1 MLLGVPN
8 PGSWQIFLQRPDN
21 INLSIQEA
29 KQKYLRELALFEAE
43 KREKE
48 NLYLQMIKKL
58 GAGSTGNGPAFG
70 GFSGQGIDGPIAR
83 ATVLAV
89 AEGITTTTDANGFF
103 TFNFIPSGDIELT
116 GGTDTVTGV
125 AFTGTLKAPKGS
137 TIISPITTAIKEI
150 MDTGKSENQA
160 TAEFFE
166 FAAKVYDINI
176 PASKRER
183 IKKENFIDLAAG
195 DGDFLKVV
203 GLATTLESAAE
214 VAGEAAHR
222 AASGKTLNK
231 AKESFYSQIGSLC
244 RDNDFLSI
252 STDENS
258 KNTFKNTLMRVD
270 SNVST
275 TNAQAIREALDNQL
289 SRVKEI
295 VNDSNM
301 DKEFGVTSIMAQ
313 NRLAKREIK
322 ADVTAL
328 YAGTYTT
335 TQIKTRSEDIVQK
348 EAEEYQNLGTIFEGT
363 TNKEEPSSESQS
375 NLYPEAVDYVTVNG
389 ENKYAQ
395 GELTRS
401 LSTKINELPTY
412 SGTING
418 ESTFLWYSK
427 SDKVWV
433 IDNNLEAPYTA
444 PADSKRSYPIT
455 GNYTNRSTESIII
468 IALPGVYEDQPAG
481 GGGEENTIGG
491 LAAKN
496 AIQWAEVD
504 KGTLDEKTGA
514 TTWQVS
520 GKIYPSII
528 NKGETSV
535 YFNGAFTITLN
546 AKSEQ
551 YVIGLGAKGASIVD
565 GKTTTGLTAFNMG
578 ITLNKGQVINSTEGY
593 TPSLVSGTY
602 T

>member
-1 MLLGVPN
+1 MLLGAPN
-8 PGSWQIFLQRPDN
+8 PGSWQIFLKRPDN
-21 INLSIQEA
+21 IGLSLQEA
-29 KQKYLRELALFEAE
+29 KQKYLKELALFENE
-43 KREKE
+43 QRKKR
-48 NLYLQMIKKL
+48 NLYLQMIQNQ
-58 GAGSTGNGPAFG
+58 GGG
-70 GFSGQGIDGPIAR
+70 GFTGQGIDGPIAG

-89 AEGITTTTDANGFF
+89 NERKSTTTDSNGFF
-103 TFNFIPSGDIELT
+103 TFNFIPSGDIEIT
-116 GGTDTVTGV
+116 GGTDAITGV
-125 AFTGTLKAPKGS
+125 AFTGKLKAPKGS

-222 AASGKTLNK
+222 AASGKTLNN

-335 TQIKTRSEDIVQK
+335 TQIKSRSENIVGR

-363 TNKEEPSSESQS
+363 TNKEEPSIESQV
-375 NLYPEAVDYVTVNG
+375 NLYPEAVDYVTADG

-401 LSTKINELPTY
+401 LETKINGLPTY

-418 ESTFLWYSK
+418 ESTFLWYSRN
-427 SDKVWV
+427 DRVWV
-433 IDNNLEAPYTA
+433 IDNNLEAPYIA
-444 PADSKRSYPIT
+444 LADSKRSYPIT
-455 GNYTNRSTESIII
+455 GNYTNRSTEAVII
-468 IALPGVYEDQPAG
+468 IAETGVYEDQPSG
-481 GGGEENTIGG
+481 GGQGQNTIDSLNSRG
-491 LAAKN
+491 
-496 AIQWAEVD
+496 AIRWDSAGRGE
-504 KGTLDEKTGA
+504 TNRETGV
-514 TTWQVS
+514 TTWQVT
-520 GKIYPSII
+520 GKVIPASI
-528 NKGETSV
+528 NERATEA
-535 YFNGAFTITLN
+535 YFRGAFTITLN
-546 AKSEQ
+546 EGSEQ
-551 YVIGLGAKGASIVD
+551 YVIGLGSRGVELVD
-565 GKTTTGLTAFNMG
+565 GQESTSLTVFNMG
-578 ITLNKGQVINSTEGY
+578 VTLGRGQEINLTEPY
-593 TPSLVSGTY
+593 TPELVSGTY